1 DAETHPLWAPLG
13 ADVFWQGSVYDQDS
27 SLVIALDDPLA
38 VFNDLGMQL
47 AADQAAFREWQS
59 AHEHK
64 IQIAQTVATLC
75 GAESEPE
82 KLPASVRGDALRMHQ
97 YLSEVEAYFEQCDFE
112 EAQIGS
118 NTVPGGLLLLPDVFK
133 SPDMRRAIQARYG

>member
-1 DAETHPLWAPLG
+1 MADIDKDRVVDDGRFADSAIPTARPPLEGAEPDPLWAPLG
-13 ADVFWQGSVYDQDS
+13 ADVFWQGSVYDKDS
-27 SLVIALDDPLA
+27 SLVIALDDTLA

-75 GAESEPE
+75 GAESE
-82 KLPASVRGDALRMHQ
+82 
-97 YLSEVEAYFEQCDFE
+97 
-112 EAQIGS
+112 
-118 NTVPGGLLLLPDVFK
+118 
-133 SPDMRRAIQARYG
+133 